1 LGKPRVH
8 LALPI
13 STAHPARKGTGYVRL
28 NTLSSAASKTG
39 LTRNRTITNPV
50 TGSPIDYYQIYINQ
64 FTQKVYP
71 TKGDAVLVGYDG
83 MSPGPTFLVE
93 KGRETVVRF
102 INNATMAS
110 AVHLHGSYSV

>member
-1 LGKPRVH
+1 M
-8 LALPI
+8 
-13 STAHPARKGTGYVRL
+13 TG
-28 NTLSSAASKTG
+28 N
-39 LTRNRTITNPV
+39 
-50 TGSPIDYYQIYINQ
+50 PIDYYQIYINQ

-102 INNATMAS
+102 INNATLAS
-110 AVHLHGSYSV
+110 AVHLHGSYSVFLFLGGCPLNKGSG